1 VDCTSR
7 QRQSQRDYQLL
18 ENLFTMHILQ
28 RFLDRIEQEVVSDWR
43 AIKIKNIE
51 HAKELY
57 VLQATTDAEYEEI
70 TL

>member
-1 VDCTSR
+1 MDCTSR

>member
-1 VDCTSR
+1 MDCTSR

-28 RFLDRIEQEVVSDWR
+28 RFIDRIDKEVVSDWR

-57 VLQATTDAEYEEI
+57 VLQATADA
-70 TL
+70 